1 MTPAQHIEAATEE
14 LRRNSTAPTAAGH
27 YRPILAADREWVAAL
42 TRLGVE

>member
-14 LRRNSTAPTAAGH
+14 LRRLTAPTPEVL
-27 YRPILAADREWVAAL
+27 RPILAADREWVAAL